1 MTSDEENF
9 HSKAVP
15 AAFYSSRNIYPWIAA
30 AFLYDCCGGRTRSD
44 SPFTNFFW
52 FDLDRPHSPSQE

>member
-30 AFLYDCCGGRTRSD
+30 AFLYDCC
-44 SPFTNFFW
+44 
-52 FDLDRPHSPSQE
+52 